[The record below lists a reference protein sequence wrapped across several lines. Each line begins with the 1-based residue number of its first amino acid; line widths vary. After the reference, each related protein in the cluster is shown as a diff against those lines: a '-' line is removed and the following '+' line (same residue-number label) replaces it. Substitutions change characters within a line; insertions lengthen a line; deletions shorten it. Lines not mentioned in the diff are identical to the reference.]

1 MNGVIY
7 WNGQYVPIAEFSRLL
22 FEEGKEKKSEKGGE
36 TKSPPR

>member
-22 FEEGKEKKSEKGGE
+22 FEETEKEKREKGGE
-36 TKSPPR
+36 TKLPPR